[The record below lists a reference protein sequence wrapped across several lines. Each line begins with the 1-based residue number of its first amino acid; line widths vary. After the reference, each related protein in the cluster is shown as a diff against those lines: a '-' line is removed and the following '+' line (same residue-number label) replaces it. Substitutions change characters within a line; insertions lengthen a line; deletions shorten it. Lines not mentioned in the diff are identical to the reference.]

1 MMKVATG
8 RLESFQKC
16 SVQLEFNI
24 KSLNTRGTV
33 VYNNA
38 VGIEEGFYCRRV

>member
-1 MMKVATG
+1 MLKVATG
-8 RLESFQKC
+8 RIESFQRC

-24 KSLNTRGTV
+24 KSLNTRGSI

-38 VGIEEGFYCRRV
+38 VGVRENCYCRRV

>member
-1 MMKVATG
+1 MLKAATG
-8 RLESFQKC
+8 RIDSFQKC

-24 KSLNTRGTV
+24 KSLNTRGNV

-38 VGIEEGFYCRRV
+38 VGMGESCYCRRV